1 MAVSPTEI
9 HVEVIPPKSYY
20 LDATCSPLQGCLS
33 VCLSL
38 HTTTQPNA
46 TPLTYLKYTA
56 INYKHLTFIKN
67 TRYYAL
73 PVLCCDTV

>member
-33 VCLSL
+33 IQ
-38 HTTTQPNA
+38 QPN
-46 TPLTYLKYTA
+46 P
-56 INYKHLTFIKN
+56 IRRH
-67 TRYYAL
+67 
-73 PVLCCDTV
+73 

>member
-33 VCLSL
+33 L
-38 HTTTQPNA
+38 HTRAQPNA
-46 TPLTYLKYTA
+46 TPLTYLKYTG
-56 INYKHLTFIKN
+56 
-67 TRYYAL
+67 YYRIFWNL
-73 PVLCCDTV
+73 IRTIFTVSED